1 MQEEE
6 NPFPELQ
13 KLLQKSAAKLFGSEM
28 PPLPFPAPP
37 PLEVF
42 QIWELWPPLRTPS
55 GKLQDFFPMHYRNI
69 LEYESLWSEVQYQ

>member
-1 MQEEE
+1 M
-6 NPFPELQ
+6 PPPLSRIPELQ

-28 PPLPFPAPP
+28 TPPPP

-55 GKLQDFFPMHYRNI
+55 GKLQDFFPMYYRNI